1 MDLNAENPLF
11 IKQIADSLPGM
22 VAVYSIRTG
31 SYVYVNEAVHKLLG
45 YTPDDFINGGVEF
58 ASSLIHPDDV
68 PMIVE
73 ENTKAL
79 KEANSRPGDP
89 TSKDPIVGFEYRMRH
104 KNGEYKWLHTEGSVF
119 NRGEDGLVDH
129 VLNISIDITDR
140 KVMESTLEKMA
151 HNLEDRVK
159 ERTLEHELL
168 ATTLQSH
175 TDRLQA
181 LLGSLPGV
189 VWETLGKPESS
200 NQRITFVSDRAEPLL
215 GYSPEE
221 WINHEN
227 FWPVVVHPDDHPQ
240 AQQVSE
246 EYFLRGQ
253 GGSNLYRWR
262 TKDGKS
268 LWMESHVEVIKD
280 TEGNPVG
287 LRGVSIDVTDRVR
300 AERGRKESDELFRL
314 MIEGVKDYGIFT
326 MDPDGFIITWNEGAQ
341 RMYQYDEQEII
352 GKHASTLYSSDSL
365 RRDEFENELRV
376 TAKEGKYISESL
388 RLRKDNSAFL
398 AEAITT
404 ALYDDKNNLRGF
416 ARVVRDV
423 TERAEAEETIRHQA
437 LHDPLTGLPNR
448 KALEERIEVL
458 IKQANRH
465 HSKIAVMFLDLDR
478 FKNINDSLGHLIGDM
493 LLKEVASRFRSIIR
507 AEDTVARLG
516 GDEFVITLSDIGHS
530 GDVIKVAKKII
541 ESMQVPMQIGQH
553 SLRIT
558 SSIGVAIFP
567 SDGQDIYG
575 LLKNADTALYRAK
588 ELGRNRYQFF
598 NQTMNVQASER
609 LTLENSLHN
618 AIESGELELYYQPIV
633 DTKTQR
639 LASVEAL
646 VRWNHPKLGK
656 IYPNEFIPLAEEIGV
671 IFPLGEW
678 VLKTACNQLRDWQE
692 EGVLVRSV
700 SLNLSARQFSEPKL
714 IDSVKTIVAESG
726 VATNALEFEITES
739 IAMENLDRTVNILRY
754 LKQMGINIAIDDFGM
769 GYSSLN
775 YLKRF
780 PLHSLK
786 IDKSFVRHAITNSQD
801 ATIIRTIIAMAHSL
815 GLKVVAEGVETE
827 QQYSFL
833 KQLDCDRV
841 QGYYLGMPMPA
852 HELPIWLSAR

>member
-1 MDLNAENPLF
+1 MEFNAEDPQF
-11 IKQIADSLPGM
+11 IKKLAESIPGM
-22 VAVYSIRTG
+22 VVVYSIRTG
-31 SYVYVNEAVHKLLG
+31 RYVYVNEAIQKLLG
-45 YTPDDFINGGVEF
+45 YTPKDFVNGGIEF
-58 ASSLIHPDDV
+58 VSNLIHPDDLGLI
-68 PMIVE
+68 ME
-73 ENTKAL
+73 QNSKAL
-79 KEANSRPGDP
+79 EEANSRITDS
-89 TSKDPIVGFEYRMRH
+89 TDEDPIVGFEYRMRH
-104 KNGEYKWLHTEGSVF
+104 KNGDYKWLHTEGSVF
-119 NRGEDGLVDH
+119 NRGEDGKVDH

-140 KVMESTLEKMA
+140 KQMESTLEKMA

-175 TDRLQA
+175 TDRLQT

-189 VWETLGKPESS
+189 VWETLGKPESDE
-200 NQRITFVSDRAEPLL
+200 QRITFVSERSEPLL
-215 GYSPEE
+215 GYAPSE
-221 WINHEN
+221 WMNHEN
-227 FWPVVVHPDDHPQ
+227 FWPLVVHPDDHPE
-240 AQQVSE
+240 ARRLTS
-246 EYFLRGQ
+246 EYFEQGE

-262 TKDGKS
+262 TKDGRS

-280 TEGNPVG
+280 TEDKPIG

-326 MDPDGFIITWNEGAQ
+326 MDPDGIIITWNDGAQ
-341 RMYQYDEQEII
+341 RMYQYTEQEII
-352 GKHASTLYSSDSL
+352 GQHASVLYSQDSL
-365 RRDEFENELRV
+365 RRDEFENELREA
-376 TAKEGKYISESL
+376 AKGGKSINESL
-388 RLRKDNSAFL
+388 RQRKDGSAFL
-398 AEAITT
+398 AEAIST
-404 ALYDDKNNLRGF
+404 ALYDENNNLRGF
-416 ARVVRDV
+416 ARVVRDI

-465 HSKIAVMFLDLDR
+465 HTKIAVLFLDLDR

-516 GDEFVITLSDIGHS
+516 GDEFVITLSDIDNS

-553 SLRIT
+553 SLRVT

-567 SDGQDIYG
+567 SDGKDIYG

-618 AIESGELELYYQPIV
+618 AIEAGELELFYQPIV
-633 DTKTQR
+633 DVKTHR

-646 VRWNHPKLGK
+646 IRWNHPKLGK

-671 IFPLGEW
+671 IFPIGEW
-678 VLKTACNQLRDWQE
+678 VLRTSCNQLRTWQE
-692 EGVLVRSV
+692 QGIGVRSV
-700 SLNLSARQFSEPKL
+700 SINLSARQFSEPKL
-714 IDSVKTIVAESG
+714 IDSVKAIVQESG
-726 VATNALEFEITES
+726 VAMNALEFEITEG

-827 QQYSFL
+827 QQLSFL